1 MKLLL
6 SLAVLGV
13 TLRVLYSA
21 PDGQAPGVTED
32 TLKRE
37 ATQRNTH
44 LSIVFSV
51 EYLQVND
58 HCRQLAVQRLFF
70 HIKQIQSPIGGFFQ
84 LLF

>member
-21 PDGQAPGVTED
+21 PDGQAPGITED
-32 TLKRE
+32 ILKRE

-44 LSIVFSV
+44 CFQCGISTGERSLSPAGGPTPFFTLNRDPVS
-51 EYLQVND
+51 YL
-58 HCRQLAVQRLFF
+58 RIFPAVVLIF
-70 HIKQIQSPIGGFFQ
+70 
-84 LLF
+84 